1 MRPVVQ
7 AECTLK
13 ESAAINQI
21 LGRRVSQHNF
31 YFKHQYNKIFF
42 TKKHIFILMELTFS
56 SGTVYPVR
64 NRLNIMRRL
73 GLSDSDTCSSTLTGT
88 PGTTTDTGP
97 RRRRE
102 RETNRTTQVPGAVED
117 LQPAKAG
124 GGASLLFSSLLIFNF
139 VLVAPTEQGGA
150 SKILR
155 TRQG

>member
-31 YFKHQYNKIFF
+31 YFKHQYNQIFF

-73 GLSDSDTCSSTLTGT
+73 AWSASATCSCTLTGT
-88 PGTTTDTGP
+88 LGTIIDTEQ
-97 RRRRE
+97 RKRKE
-102 RETNRTTQVPGAVED
+102 RGINQTTQVAA
-117 LQPAKAG
+117 QQAN
-124 GGASLLFSSLLIFNF
+124 IYINF
-139 VLVAPTEQGGA
+139 
-150 SKILR
+150 
-155 TRQG
+155 